1 MKIVS
6 YNISSCTQ
14 DKVEQLFKLNAD
26 VYVVPE
32 IACENK
38 IKLPNE
44 DEYKMKWNSNYPNKG
59 LGVIWRENMKIKPA
73 DCYNEKLH
81 YAIPLVYDD
90 IFIIGFWPTKLQ
102 KNEKY
107 KDIALDI
114 LRYYAPYFTP
124 KTIIT
129 GDFNLFFKDSNH
141 EADIT
146 PIKDFLE
153 EKGFKSLYHGNNIE
167 FGSEKV
173 ATYYH
178 QFKKTQPFFLDYTF
192 TNFSVSS
199 FELKDFGRKF
209 SDHVGQILCIK

>member
-14 DKVEQLFKLNAD
+14 DKVDQLIKMNAD

-32 IACENK
+32 IACKDK
-38 IKLPNE
+38 IKLP
-44 DEYKMKWNSNYPNKG
+44 DEYEMKLNSKFPSKG
-59 LGVIWRENMKIKPA
+59 LGVIWRKGKGSIPDYYKET
-73 DCYNEKLH
+73 LH
-81 YAIPLVYDD
+81 YAIPLIYDD
-90 IFIIGFWPTKLQ
+90 VFILGFWPTKLQ

-107 KDIALDI
+107 KDIALGI
-114 LRYYAPYFTP
+114 LKEYEPHFTS

-129 GDFNLFFKDSNH
+129 GDFNLFFKDSSH

-153 EKGFKSLYHGNNIE
+153 GKGFKSLYHGNNIE
-167 FGSEKV
+167 FGSEKE

-192 TNFSVSS
+192 ANFKVSS
-199 FELKDFGRKF
+199 FELKDLGLDF
-209 SDHVGQILCIK
+209 SDHVGQTIEC